1 MKWLNKGHELD
12 RLGEY
17 FKTHPKVYI
26 YGAGNAGLELKRL
39 LAPLNCF
46 AGFLDGNPAN
56 KQENIV
62 TLESLHDKQ
71 EDFIIVLASH
81 SEAATAGMAKM
92 CAKNGFIHNVFP
104 LITFTKTLLG
114 PFALYAHNKLII
126 EELPYVITER
136 CTLRCK
142 NCSQSVPYN
151 KNPHVRSLEEVKN
164 DLELFFKYVDFV
176 ERFVVSGGE
185 AFTHPQF
192 NEIIKHIM
200 QTYSGRWANFL
211 VLSNGTVTP
220 NTDTLTLLQAVGA
233 EIHLSDYRKN
243 NPNLAGKYQEFVQ
256 TVGRY
261 CTIVDAYQETW
272 VDMKLG
278 IINNKFSE
286 SEAVQYFDYCNTYCR
301 YLHKGRLYYCLTE
314 FCGQAT
320 GRVDADGE
328 SYYDLAADIPHD
340 QKRKEIMEFCFG
352 FVNSRGYLNAC
363 QQCCG
368 IQYINKNKIEI
379 AIQMQ

>member
-151 KNPHVRSLEEVKN
+151 KNPHVKSLDEVKN
-164 DLELFFKYVDFV
+164 DFELFFKYVDFI
-176 ERFVVSGGE
+176 ERLVIVGGE
-185 AFTHPQF
+185 VFTHPQS
-192 NEIIKHIM
+192 NEIIKYIV
-200 QTYSGRWANFL
+200 QKYSERWANFWIIT
-211 VLSNGTVTP
+211 NGTVTP
-220 NTDTLTLLQAVGA
+220 DTDTLIILQEAGV

-243 NPNLAGKYQEFVQ
+243 NPRLAGKYQEFVQ
-256 TVGRY
+256 LVGNY
-261 CTIVDAYQETW
+261 CTIIDEFQDAW

-278 IINNKFSE
+278 IVNHKFSE
-286 SEAVQYFDYCNTYCR
+286 SDATRYFDYCNTHCR
-301 YLHKGRLYYCLTE
+301 NLYNGKLYYCTTDL
-314 FCGQAT
+314 CGQIT
-320 GRVDADGE
+320 TRIPIDEE
-328 SYYDLAADIPHD
+328 SYYDLADDIPYE

-352 FVNSRGYLNAC
+352 FVNPRGYLNAC
-363 QQCCG
+363 QRCCG
-368 IQYINKNKIEI
+368 TPNINKNKIEI